1 MRLLPKPE
9 CCQVANF
16 AKCKYCENALPK
28 QKCCQNANHA
38 KMQILVKD
46 KFCPQKILQKLHHN
60 ANVTKNTNV
69 AKTLFLPTT
78 KCYKNAIFF
87 SKTQILL
94 KSKNI
99 KKKCCEIAN
108 VTKLHKSIF
117 VLFCSLQSFLSISV
131 CFIMC
136 MRVIQLSPHW

>member
-9 CCQVANF
+9 CCQVANL
-16 AKCKYCENALPK
+16 AECKYCENALPK
-28 QKCCQNANHA
+28 HKCCQNANHA

-78 KCYKNAIFF
+78 KCYKNANFAQNTNLA
-87 SKTQILL
+87 KEQ
-94 KSKNI
+94 KSP
-99 KKKCCEIAN
+99 KKKQM
-108 VTKLHKSIF
+108 L
-117 VLFCSLQSFLSISV
+117 
-131 CFIMC
+131 
-136 MRVIQLSPHW
+136 